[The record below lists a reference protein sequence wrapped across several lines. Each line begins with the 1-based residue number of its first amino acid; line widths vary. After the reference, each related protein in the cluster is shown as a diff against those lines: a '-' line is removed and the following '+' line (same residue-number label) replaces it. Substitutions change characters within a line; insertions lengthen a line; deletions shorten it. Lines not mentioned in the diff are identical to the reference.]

1 MIFPK
6 KIRTY
11 HITFPAGYA
20 QYPSPKSP
28 QQVFDTNKTS
38 LWPKK
43 HSKYLRS
50 TPVRWAS
57 YGRSFDTA
65 KFKVA
70 EKFQAQTASARSAA
84 ECQVMNRFFRR
95 SALLLFPAVLPVSA
109 WACPQQT
116 VSVAD
121 SEPKSP
127 ADASHLS
134 ALVAGHVF
142 AFPVATKSVDAQKL
156 VETALDQYENV
167 LLENSVENARK
178 ATEK

>member
-1 MIFPK
+1 MRTTASRLRNAVIFPK

-20 QYPSPKSP
+20 QYPSPKARR
-28 QQVFDTNKTS
+28 QVFDTNKTS
-38 LWPKK
+38 LWPNK

-65 KFKVA
+65 SLKLHRNFR
-70 EKFQAQTASARSAA
+70 RSAA
-84 ECQVMNRFFRR
+84 ESQVMNRFFCK
-95 SALLLFPAVLPVSA
+95 SALLLLPAAFPVSA

-116 VSVAD
+116 LSVVAD

-127 ADASHLS
+127 ADANHAST
-134 ALVAGHVF
+134 LVAGQVF
-142 AFPVATKSVDAQKL
+142 AFPVATKSVQAQKL
-156 VETALDQYENV
+156 VETALDQ
-167 LLENSVENARK
+167 
-178 ATEK
+178 